1 MRVVVVGAGGRYK
14 TEASIVRG
22 ARSLGHH
29 SRLVNAVMLSRYVG
43 PLAGRTARY
52 MIDQMEPD
60 FLILTRHAI
69 KLGAASIREI
79 VRGRRAAFWYF
90 DPKPRADILVLAR
103 IVGTMYS
110 TYLGQLDEYRA
121 AGIPEVRF
129 LPQALD
135 PKMDAPASH
144 APERYHCETSFVGSG
159 QFRYRDEVL
168 RAVAAVS
175 RLQIRGPGWKGAPAD
190 LPVVGGTVRGR
201 RFAKVIKGAAISLGA
216 SAHLEQDADRASASN
231 RMWKILGCG
240 GFYLGRHV
248 DGIEHF
254 AVEGRH
260 CVWYRTT
267 GEAAELV
274 RHYLGDASLREE
286 IAVAGRQHALE
297 HHTYAHRVA
306 LLLAGKEYD
315 IPHVTHDHSTS

>member
-1 MRVVVVGAGGRYK
+1 
-14 TEASIVRG
+14 
-22 ARSLGHH
+22 
-29 SRLVNAVMLSRYVG
+29 
-43 PLAGRTARY
+43 

-60 FLILTRHAI
+60 FLVLTRHAI
-69 KLGAASIREI
+69 KLGTASIREI

-103 IVGTMYS
+103 IVGSMYS

-135 PKMDAPASH
+135 PKMDAPAAH
-144 APERYHCETSFVGSG
+144 APERYHCDTSFVGSG

-254 AVEGRH
+254 AADGRH

-267 GEAAELV
+267 NEAAELV
-274 RHYLGDASLREE
+274 RHYLGDASLRAE
-286 IAVAGRQHALE
+286 IAAAGRQHALA

-315 IPHVTHDHSTS
+315 IPHAAHDHSTL